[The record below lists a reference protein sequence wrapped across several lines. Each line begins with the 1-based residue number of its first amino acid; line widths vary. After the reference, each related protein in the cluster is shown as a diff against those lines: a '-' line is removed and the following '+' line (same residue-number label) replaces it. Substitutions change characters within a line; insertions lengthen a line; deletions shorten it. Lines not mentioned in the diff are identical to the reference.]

1 MALDLKGRVVG
12 RGVIP
17 RRDTVPIYGDAE
29 TPSHSEAQRRVN
41 RATKAWDQGLLTS
54 FRLA

>member
-41 RATKAWDQGLLTS
+41 RATTAWDQGWLTS